1 MREAGLV
8 CLHAC
13 EAPSGQREGEVG
25 KMTAMIPSSLPKAMW
40 TKRIIESHSSNQ
52 THTFLAPIM
61 STDSVATAALSSPVW
76 KHSGS
81 HTWTCNLR
89 GFGQIIAALPLTDW
103 SWIQAVLQ
111 LAQNYDCH
119 HMPTYICGQYSRVMH
134 YEVRGLGGIY
144 NCQFRWGWI
153 EVFQSPYNPFIHAS
167 RLLCLTWVQYILQ
180 MLMS

>member
-1 MREAGLV
+1 MEARRTPHASRSKGWAACKHLSNESVPYRLLREAGLV

-81 HTWTCNLR
+81 HAICVVLDRLLRHCPWRTDHEFKQCCNLHK
-89 GFGQIIAALPLTDW
+89 IMTVTTCLLTYVV
-103 SWIQAVLQ
+103 STV
-111 LAQNYDCH
+111 
-119 HMPTYICGQYSRVMH
+119 
-134 YEVRGLGGIY
+134 E
-144 NCQFRWGWI
+144 
-153 EVFQSPYNPFIHAS
+153 
-167 RLLCLTWVQYILQ
+167 
-180 MLMS
+180 